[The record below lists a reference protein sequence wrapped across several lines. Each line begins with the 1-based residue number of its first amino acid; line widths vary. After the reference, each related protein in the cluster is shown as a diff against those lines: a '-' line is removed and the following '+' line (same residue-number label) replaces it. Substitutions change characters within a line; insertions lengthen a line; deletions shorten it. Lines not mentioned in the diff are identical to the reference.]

1 MALKASSLTKNNIQ
15 YKHITKLKNRKVIG
29 LTEKVILKGRNKKT
43 EVVAKIDTGAV
54 KSSIDSK
61 LASELKLGPIVGSR
75 IIKNTHGSSVR
86 VVIQAKLVIAGEE
99 VKAKFTI
106 ADRKRMKYKLLIG
119 QNVLKKLGF
128 LVDPLKG

>member
-1 MALKASSLTKNNIQ
+1 MSVLKISTK
-15 YKHITKLKNRKVIG
+15 KTTTKPLSKRKCIG
-29 LTEKVILKGRNKKT
+29 LVEKVTLKGKKKT
-43 EVVAKIDTGAV
+43 ITIDAKIDTGAV

-86 VVIQAKLVIAGEE
+86 VVIQARIVIAGVELT
-99 VKAKFTI
+99 AKFTV

-119 QNVLKKLGF
+119 QNVLKKAGF
-128 LVDPLKG
+128 LIDPLKTTR

>member
-1 MALKASSLTKNNIQ
+1 MSVLKISTKKTSI
-15 YKHITKLKNRKVIG
+15 KPLSKRKCIG
-29 LTEKVILKGRNKKT
+29 LVEKVTLKGKKKT
-43 EVVAKIDTGAV
+43 ITIDAKIDTGAV

-86 VVIQAKLVIAGEE
+86 VVIQARIVIAGVELT
-99 VKAKFTI
+99 AKFTV

-119 QNVLKKLGF
+119 QNVLKKAGF
-128 LVDPLKG
+128 LIDPLKTTR

>member
-1 MALKASSLTKNNIQ
+1 MSLITPSIKSSV
-15 YKHITKLKNRKVIG
+15 KNRKIIG
-29 LTEKVILKGRNKKT
+29 LTEKVVLKSKNKTT
-43 EVVAKIDTGAV
+43 EVIAKVDTGAV

-86 VVIQAKLVIAGEE
+86 VVIQINIVIAGEE
-99 VKAKFTI
+99 LKAKFTV

-119 QNVLKKLGF
+119 RNVLKKLGF

>member
-1 MALKASSLTKNNIQ
+1 MSVLKISTRKSGV
-15 YKHITKLKNRKVIG
+15 KHLSKRKCIG
-29 LTEKVILKGRNKKT
+29 LVEKVTLKGKKKT
-43 EVVAKIDTGAV
+43 ITIDAKIDTGAV

-86 VVIQAKLVIAGEE
+86 VVIQARIVIAGVELT
-99 VKAKFTI
+99 AKFTV

-119 QNVLKKLGF
+119 QNVLKKAGF
-128 LVDPLKG
+128 LIDPLKTTR

>member
-1 MALKASSLTKNNIQ
+1 MSVLKIST
-15 YKHITKLKNRKVIG
+15 RKSGVKPLSKRKCIG
-29 LTEKVILKGRNKKT
+29 LVEKVTLKGKKKT
-43 EVVAKIDTGAV
+43 ITIDAKIDTGAV

-86 VVIQAKLVIAGEE
+86 VVIQARIVIAGVELT
-99 VKAKFTI
+99 AKFTV

-119 QNVLKKLGF
+119 QNVLKKAGF
-128 LVDPLKG
+128 LIDPLKTTR